1 MATQFAGCN
10 LGQPQESVTFGTSTT
25 SKTVEITYND
35 AVIKS
40 KADLQATVE
49 KIVMAIEARRFP
61 AA

>member
-10 LGQPQESVTFGTSTT
+10 LGQPIESVTFGTSTT

-35 AVIKS
+35 AVIKTTSELRDTIS
-40 KADLQATVE
+40 KIIDAMDQA
-49 KIVMAIEARRFP
+49 RLP